1 MTCVEHEH
9 KVLKLQEKLI
19 VEVTKL
25 IAVIIVLKEM
35 EHHGAIKIVN
45 GLRRRV
51 LKSQVILFS

>member
-1 MTCVEHEH
+1 MEHEN
-9 KVLKLQEKLI
+9 KAFLLQEKLI

-51 LKSQVILFS
+51 LKSQVILLS

>member
-25 IAVIIVLKEM
+25 IAVIIVHKEM
-35 EHHGAIKIVN
+35 ESYGAIKIVN

-51 LKSQVILFS
+51 LKSQEILLS